1 MVINKYL
8 RYKKGDV
15 VTNEPTNTKTPKFNC
30 VYAALLQ
37 LMSQKP
43 LSRISIT
50 ELCQHAQVSRT
61 YFYRNFANF
70 DQIILAYQKQT
81 ILQYLR
87 QLPRQS
93 KVKLQVLM
101 TQYFTLMQQMAAT
114 NALLIKNEK
123 TQIFIQ
129 SFEAVFALLIK
140 QDRIIGSSNTALRQP
155 YYTAYFSG
163 AVINML
169 VHWQQNGMVE
179 TPAYLAQQV
188 TRFTLRDNES
198 RS

>member
-1 MVINKYL
+1 MDPQTRKRQNL
-8 RYKKGDV
+8 
-15 VTNEPTNTKTPKFNC
+15 TT
-30 VYAALLQ
+30 VYATLLQ

-61 YFYRNFANF
+61 YFYRNFTNF

-87 QLPRQS
+87 QLPQQS

-129 SFEAVFALLIK
+129 TFEAVFALLIK

-163 AVINML
+163 AVVNML

-179 TPAYLAQQV
+179 TPAYLARQV
-188 TRFTLRDNES
+188 TRFTLRNDES
-198 RS
+198 MA

>member
-1 MVINKYL
+1 MDPQTRKRQNL
-8 RYKKGDV
+8 
-15 VTNEPTNTKTPKFNC
+15 TA

-93 KVKLQVLM
+93 KVKL
-101 TQYFTLMQQMAAT
+101 
-114 NALLIKNEK
+114 
-123 TQIFIQ
+123 
-129 SFEAVFALLIK
+129 
-140 QDRIIGSSNTALRQP
+140 
-155 YYTAYFSG
+155 TAYFSG

>member
-30 VYAALLQ
+30 GLCGLTTAYVA
-37 LMSQKP
+37 KP

-123 TQIFIQ
+123 IQIFIQ
-129 SFEAVFALLIK
+129 IFEAVFALLIK

>member
-1 MVINKYL
+1 
-8 RYKKGDV
+8 
-15 VTNEPTNTKTPKFNC
+15 
-30 VYAALLQ
+30 
-37 LMSQKP
+37 
-43 LSRISIT
+43 
-50 ELCQHAQVSRT
+50 
-61 YFYRNFANF
+61 
-70 DQIILAYQKQT
+70 
-81 ILQYLR
+81 
-87 QLPRQS
+87 
-93 KVKLQVLM
+93 M

-188 TRFTLRDNES
+188 TRFALRDNES

>member
-1 MVINKYL
+1 MNPQIRKRQNL
-8 RYKKGDV
+8 AA
-15 VTNEPTNTKTPKFNC
+15 
-30 VYAALLQ
+30 VYEALLQ

-61 YFYRNFANF
+61 YFYRNFTSF
-70 DQIILAYQKQT
+70 DQIILAYQKQA

-114 NALLIKNEK
+114 NQLLIKNEK
-123 TQIFIQ
+123 IQIFIQ

-140 QDRIIGSSNTALRQP
+140 QDRIIGSSNARSANRTTLPIFRAPSSTYSSIGSKMAWSKRPLISLNRSPSSHYATMKVQP
-155 YYTAYFSG
+155 
-163 AVINML
+163 
-169 VHWQQNGMVE
+169 E
-179 TPAYLAQQV
+179 
-188 TRFTLRDNES
+188 
-198 RS
+198 

>member
-15 VTNEPTNTKTPKFNC
+15 VTNGPTNTKTPKFNC
-30 VYAALLQ
+30 GLCGLTTAYVAKTTQSYFNHRT
-37 LMSQKP
+37 
-43 LSRISIT
+43 LSARSGFSH
-50 ELCQHAQVSRT
+50 L
-61 YFYRNFANF
+61 FYRNFANF

-123 TQIFIQ
+123 AQIFIQ

>member
-1 MVINKYL
+1 MNPQTRKRQNL
-8 RYKKGDV
+8 
-15 VTNEPTNTKTPKFNC
+15 TA

-101 TQYFTLMQQMAAT
+101 TQYFTLMQQMGD
-114 NALLIKNEK
+114 KC
-123 TQIFIQ
+123 
-129 SFEAVFALLIK
+129 
-140 QDRIIGSSNTALRQP
+140 
-155 YYTAYFSG
+155 
-163 AVINML
+163 VID
-169 VHWQQNGMVE
+169 QKRKS
-179 TPAYLAQQV
+179 PDYSKF
-188 TRFTLRDNES
+188 RS
-198 RS
+198 RLCITH

>member
-1 MVINKYL
+1 MNPQTRKRQNL
-8 RYKKGDV
+8 
-15 VTNEPTNTKTPKFNC
+15 TA

-50 ELCQHAQVSRT
+50 ELCQHARVSRT

-123 TQIFIQ
+123 IQIFIQ

>member
-15 VTNEPTNTKTPKFNC
+15 VTNEPTNTKTPKLTA

-123 TQIFIQ
+123 NQIFIQ